1 MIWHVQNENFI
12 LDSTRIFMKAFHLLL
27 FDGSFIFP
35 ECILIF
41 GLILLLMIDSTSDQK
56 DIPWLYFISSTS
68 FVMSITALLFRWRE
82 EPMISFSGNFQ
93 TNNFNEIFQF
103 LILLCST
110 LCIPLSVEYI
120 ECTEMAITEFLL
132 FVLTATLGGMFLCG
146 ANDLI
151 IIFVAPEC
159 FSLCS
164 YLLSGYTKKD
174 VRSNEATMKYLLMG
188 GASSS
193 ILVHGFSWLYG
204 SSGGEIELQEI
215 VNGLINTQM
224 HNSPGIP
231 IALIFIT
238 VGIGFKLSLAPS
250 HQWTPDV
257 YEGVRR
263 VRNNESLY
271 DKRIHFASLL
281 LRVVPTKDRTND
293 VYKKDLNSRC
303 RCYIVGSHPSETMS
317 KEVRNPLFDS
327 DSPTPVVAFLSV
339 TSKVAASALATRIFD
354 IPFYFSS
361 NEWHLL
367 LEILAILS
375 MILGNLI
382 AITQTSMKRM
392 VAYSSIGQIGYVIIG
407 IIVGD
412 SNGGYASMITYML
425 FYISMNLGTFACI
438 ILFGLRTG
446 TDNIRDYAGLYT
458 KETIQFIK
466 IHNEYRIHTI
476 LHFSTNLI
484 SFVILSGYSFWGEN
498 RGRGQIYPD
507 GSKSNNTVYNATAG
521 GIISKIL
528 RKEKGGYEITIVD
541 ASNERQVIDIIPRG
555 LELLVSEGESIKLD
569 QPLTSNPNVGGFGQ
583 GDAEIVLQDPLR
595 VQGLLFFLGSVVLAQ
610 IFLVLKKKQF
620 EKFNGTP

>member
-27 FDGSFIFP
+27 FDGSLIFP

-68 FVMSITALLFRWRE
+68 LVMSITALLFRWRE

-151 IIFVAPEC
+151 TIFVAPEC

-224 HNSPGIP
+224 YNSPGIS

-238 VGIGFKLSLAPS
+238 VGIGFKLSPAPS

-257 YEGVRR
+257 YEG
-263 VRNNESLY
+263 
-271 DKRIHFASLL
+271 
-281 LRVVPTKDRTND
+281 
-293 VYKKDLNSRC
+293 
-303 RCYIVGSHPSETMS
+303 
-317 KEVRNPLFDS
+317 
-327 DSPTPVVAFLSV
+327 
-339 TSKVAASALATRIFD
+339 
-354 IPFYFSS
+354 
-361 NEWHLL
+361 

-392 VAYSSIGQIGYVIIG
+392 LAYSSIGQIGYVIIG

-412 SNGGYASMITYML
+412 SNDGYASMITYML

-438 ILFGLRTG
+438 VLFGLRTG

-458 KETIQFIK
+458 KDPF
-466 IHNEYRIHTI
+466 
-476 LHFSTNLI
+476 LA
-484 SFVILSGYSFWGEN
+484 LSLALCLLSLGGLPPLAGFFGKLYLFWCGW
-498 RGRGQIYPD
+498 Q
-507 GSKSNNTVYNATAG
+507 AG
-521 GIISKIL
+521 L
-528 RKEKGGYEITIVD
+528 Y
-541 ASNERQVIDIIPRG
+541 
-555 LELLVSEGESIKLD
+555 
-569 QPLTSNPNVGGFGQ
+569 
-583 GDAEIVLQDPLR
+583 
-595 VQGLLFFLGSVVLAQ
+595 
-610 IFLVLKKKQF
+610 FLVLIGLLTSVVSIYYYLKIIKLLMTGRNQ
-620 EKFNGTP
+620 EITPHVRNYRRSPFRSKNSIELSMIVCVIASTIPGISMNPIIAIAQDTLF

>member
-27 FDGSFIFP
+27 FDGSLIFP
-35 ECILIF
+35 ECILLF
-41 GLILLLMIDSTSDQK
+41 GLILLLMIDSISDQK

-68 FVMSITALLFRWRE
+68 LVISITALLFRWGE

-151 IIFVAPEC
+151 TIFVALEC

-174 VRSNEATMKYLLMG
+174 VRSNEATMKYLIMG

-224 HNSPGIP
+224 YNSPGIS

-238 VGIGFKLSLAPS
+238 VGIGFKLSPAPS

-257 YEGVRR
+257 YEG
-263 VRNNESLY
+263 
-271 DKRIHFASLL
+271 
-281 LRVVPTKDRTND
+281 
-293 VYKKDLNSRC
+293 
-303 RCYIVGSHPSETMS
+303 
-317 KEVRNPLFDS
+317 
-327 DSPTPVVAFLSV
+327 SPTPVVAFLSV
-339 TSKVAASALATRIFD
+339 TSKVAASASATRIFD

-375 MILGNLI
+375 MIVGNLI

-392 VAYSSIGQIGYVIIG
+392 LAYSSIGQIGYVIIG

-438 ILFGLRTG
+438 VLFGLRTG

-458 KETIQFIK
+458 KDPFLALSLALCLLSLGGLPPLAGFFGKLHLFWCGWQAGLYFLVSIGLLTSVVSIYYYLKIIK
-466 IHNEYRIHTI
+466 LLMTGRNQEITPHVRNYRRSP
-476 LHFSTNLI
+476 L
-484 SFVILSGYSFWGEN
+484 
-498 RGRGQIYPD
+498 R
-507 GSKSNNTVYNATAG
+507 SNNSIELSMIVCVIASTIP
-521 GIISKIL
+521 GISMNPII
-528 RKEKGGYEITIVD
+528 EIAQET
-541 ASNERQVIDIIPRG
+541 
-555 LELLVSEGESIKLD
+555 
-569 QPLTSNPNVGGFGQ
+569 
-583 GDAEIVLQDPLR
+583 
-595 VQGLLFFLGSVVLAQ
+595 LF
-610 IFLVLKKKQF
+610 
-620 EKFNGTP
+620 

>member
-68 FVMSITALLFRWRE
+68 LVMSITALLFRWRE

-132 FVLTATLGGMFLCG
+132 FILTATLGGMFLCG

-151 IIFVAPEC
+151 TIFVAPEC

-174 VRSNEATMKYLLMG
+174 VRSNEATTKYLLMG

-224 HNSPGIP
+224 YNSPGIS

-238 VGIGFKLSLAPS
+238 VGIGFKLSPAPS

-257 YEGVRR
+257 YEG
-263 VRNNESLY
+263 
-271 DKRIHFASLL
+271 
-281 LRVVPTKDRTND
+281 
-293 VYKKDLNSRC
+293 
-303 RCYIVGSHPSETMS
+303 
-317 KEVRNPLFDS
+317 
-327 DSPTPVVAFLSV
+327 SPTPVVAFLSV
-339 TSKVAASALATRIFD
+339 TSKVAASASATRIFD

-392 VAYSSIGQIGYVIIG
+392 LAYSSIGQIGYVIIG

-412 SNGGYASMITYML
+412 SNDGYASMITYML
-425 FYISMNLGTFACI
+425 FYISMNLGTFARI
-438 ILFGLRTG
+438 VSFGLRTG

-458 KETIQFIK
+458 KDPFLALSLALCLLSLGGLPPLAGFFGKLHLFWCGWQAGLYFLVSIGLLTSVVSIYYYLKIIK
-466 IHNEYRIHTI
+466 LLMTGRNQEITPHVRNYRRSP
-476 LHFSTNLI
+476 L
-484 SFVILSGYSFWGEN
+484 
-498 RGRGQIYPD
+498 R
-507 GSKSNNTVYNATAG
+507 SNNSIELSMIVCVIASTIP
-521 GIISKIL
+521 GISM
-528 RKEKGGYEITIVD
+528 
-541 ASNERQVIDIIPRG
+541 NPIIA
-555 LELLVSEGESIKLD
+555 I
-569 QPLTSNPNVGGFGQ
+569 
-583 GDAEIVLQDPLR
+583 AQDT
-595 VQGLLFFLGSVVLAQ
+595 LF
-610 IFLVLKKKQF
+610 
-620 EKFNGTP
+620 

>member
-1 MIWHVQNENFI
+1 
-12 LDSTRIFMKAFHLLL
+12 MKAFHLLL

-68 FVMSITALLFRWRE
+68 LVMSITALLFRWRE

-151 IIFVAPEC
+151 TIFVAPEC

-224 HNSPGIP
+224 YNSPGIS

-238 VGIGFKLSLAPS
+238 VGIGFKLSPAPS

-257 YEGVRR
+257 YEG
-263 VRNNESLY
+263 
-271 DKRIHFASLL
+271 
-281 LRVVPTKDRTND
+281 
-293 VYKKDLNSRC
+293 
-303 RCYIVGSHPSETMS
+303 
-317 KEVRNPLFDS
+317 
-327 DSPTPVVAFLSV
+327 SPTPVVAFLSV
-339 TSKVAASALATRIFD
+339 TSKVAASASATRIFD

-392 VAYSSIGQIGYVIIG
+392 LAYSSIGQIGYVIIG

-412 SNGGYASMITYML
+412 LNGGYASMITYML

-438 ILFGLRTG
+438 VLFGLRTG

-458 KETIQFIK
+458 KDPFLALSLALCLLSLGGLPPLAGFFGKLHLFWCGWQAGLYFLVSIGLLTSVVSIYYYLKIIK
-466 IHNEYRIHTI
+466 LLMTGRNQEITPHVRNYRRSP
-476 LHFSTNLI
+476 L
-484 SFVILSGYSFWGEN
+484 
-498 RGRGQIYPD
+498 R
-507 GSKSNNTVYNATAG
+507 SNNSIELSMIVCVIASTIP
-521 GIISKIL
+521 GISMNPII
-528 RKEKGGYEITIVD
+528 EI
-541 ASNERQVIDIIPRG
+541 A
-555 LELLVSEGESIKLD
+555 
-569 QPLTSNPNVGGFGQ
+569 
-583 GDAEIVLQDPLR
+583 QDT
-595 VQGLLFFLGSVVLAQ
+595 LF
-610 IFLVLKKKQF
+610 
-620 EKFNGTP
+620 

>member
-27 FDGSFIFP
+27 FDGSLIFP

-56 DIPWLYFISSTS
+56 DIPWFYFISSTS
-68 FVMSITALLFRWRE
+68 LVMSITALLFRWRE

-120 ECTEMAITEFLL
+120 ECTQMAITEFLL

-151 IIFVAPEC
+151 TIFVAPEC

-174 VRSNEATMKYLLMG
+174 VRSNEATTKYLLMG

-224 HNSPGIP
+224 YNSPGIS

-238 VGIGFKLSLAPS
+238 VGIGFKLSPAPS

-257 YEGVRR
+257 YEG
-263 VRNNESLY
+263 
-271 DKRIHFASLL
+271 
-281 LRVVPTKDRTND
+281 
-293 VYKKDLNSRC
+293 
-303 RCYIVGSHPSETMS
+303 
-317 KEVRNPLFDS
+317 
-327 DSPTPVVAFLSV
+327 SPTPVVAFLSV
-339 TSKVAASALATRIFD
+339 TSKVAASASATRIFD

-392 VAYSSIGQIGYVIIG
+392 LAYSSIGQIGYVIIG

-438 ILFGLRTG
+438 VSFGLRTG

-458 KETIQFIK
+458 KDPFLALSLALCLLSLGGLPPLAGFFGKLHLFWCGWQAGLYFLVSIGLLTSVVSIYYYLKIIK
-466 IHNEYRIHTI
+466 LLMTGRNQEITPHVRNYRRSP
-476 LHFSTNLI
+476 L
-484 SFVILSGYSFWGEN
+484 
-498 RGRGQIYPD
+498 
-507 GSKSNNTVYNATAG
+507 KSNNSIELSMIVCVIASTIP
-521 GIISKIL
+521 GISMNPII
-528 RKEKGGYEITIVD
+528 EI
-541 ASNERQVIDIIPRG
+541 A
-555 LELLVSEGESIKLD
+555 
-569 QPLTSNPNVGGFGQ
+569 
-583 GDAEIVLQDPLR
+583 QDT
-595 VQGLLFFLGSVVLAQ
+595 LF
-610 IFLVLKKKQF
+610 
-620 EKFNGTP
+620 

>member
-1 MIWHVQNENFI
+1 MWHVQNENFI

-68 FVMSITALLFRWRE
+68 LVMSITALLFRWRE

-151 IIFVAPEC
+151 TIFVAPEC

-193 ILVHGFSWLYG
+193 ILVHAFSWLYG

-224 HNSPGIP
+224 YNSPGIS

-238 VGIGFKLSLAPS
+238 VGIGFKLSPAPS

-257 YEGVRR
+257 YEG
-263 VRNNESLY
+263 
-271 DKRIHFASLL
+271 
-281 LRVVPTKDRTND
+281 
-293 VYKKDLNSRC
+293 
-303 RCYIVGSHPSETMS
+303 
-317 KEVRNPLFDS
+317 
-327 DSPTPVVAFLSV
+327 SPTPVVAFLSV
-339 TSKVAASALATRIFD
+339 TSKVAASASATRIFD

-375 MILGNLI
+375 MIVGNLI

-392 VAYSSIGQIGYVIIG
+392 LAYSSIGQIGYVIIG

-412 SNGGYASMITYML
+412 SNGGYASMITYMF

-438 ILFGLRTG
+438 VLFGLRTG

-458 KETIQFIK
+458 KDPFLALSLALCLLSLGGLPPLAGFFGK
-466 IHNEYRIHTI
+466 
-476 LHFSTNLI
+476 LHL
-484 SFVILSGYSFWGEN
+484 FWCGW
-498 RGRGQIYPD
+498 Q
-507 GSKSNNTVYNATAG
+507 AG
-521 GIISKIL
+521 L
-528 RKEKGGYEITIVD
+528 Y
-541 ASNERQVIDIIPRG
+541 
-555 LELLVSEGESIKLD
+555 
-569 QPLTSNPNVGGFGQ
+569 
-583 GDAEIVLQDPLR
+583 
-595 VQGLLFFLGSVVLAQ
+595 
-610 IFLVLKKKQF
+610 FLVLIGLLTSVVSIYYYLKIIKLLMTGRNQ
-620 EKFNGTP
+620 EITPHVRNYRRSPLRSNNSIELSMIVCVIASTIPGISMNPIIEIAQDTLF

>member
-68 FVMSITALLFRWRE
+68 LVMSITALLFRWRE
-82 EPMISFSGNFQ
+82 EPTISFSGNFQ

-110 LCIPLSVEYI
+110 ICIPLSIEYI
-120 ECTEMAITEFLL
+120 ECTKMAITEFLL
-132 FVLTATLGGMFLCG
+132 FVLTTTLGGMFLCG

-151 IIFVAPEC
+151 TIFVAPKC

-164 YLLSGYTKKD
+164 YLLSRYTNKD
-174 VRSNEATMKYLLMG
+174 VRSNEATTKYLLMG

-224 HNSPGIP
+224 YNSPGIS

-238 VGIGFKLSLAPS
+238 VGIGFKLSPAPS

-257 YEGVRR
+257 YEG
-263 VRNNESLY
+263 
-271 DKRIHFASLL
+271 
-281 LRVVPTKDRTND
+281 
-293 VYKKDLNSRC
+293 
-303 RCYIVGSHPSETMS
+303 
-317 KEVRNPLFDS
+317 
-327 DSPTPVVAFLSV
+327 SPTPVVAFLSV
-339 TSKVAASALATRIFD
+339 TSKVAASASATRIFD

-361 NEWHLL
+361 NEWHIL

-392 VAYSSIGQIGYVIIG
+392 LAYSSIGQIGYVIIG

-438 ILFGLRTG
+438 VSFGLRTG

-458 KETIQFIK
+458 KDPFLALSLALCLLSLGGLPPLAGFFGKLHLFWCGWQAGLYFLVSIGLLTSVVSIYYYLKIIK
-466 IHNEYRIHTI
+466 LLMTGRNQEITPHVRNYRRSP
-476 LHFSTNLI
+476 L
-484 SFVILSGYSFWGEN
+484 
-498 RGRGQIYPD
+498 R
-507 GSKSNNTVYNATAG
+507 SNNSIELSMIVCVIASTIP
-521 GIISKIL
+521 GISMNPII
-528 RKEKGGYEITIVD
+528 EI
-541 ASNERQVIDIIPRG
+541 A
-555 LELLVSEGESIKLD
+555 
-569 QPLTSNPNVGGFGQ
+569 
-583 GDAEIVLQDPLR
+583 QDT
-595 VQGLLFFLGSVVLAQ
+595 LF
-610 IFLVLKKKQF
+610 
-620 EKFNGTP
+620 

>member
-27 FDGSFIFP
+27 FHGSFIFP

-41 GLILLLMIDSTSDQK
+41 GLILLLMIDLTSDQK
-56 DIPWLYFISSTS
+56 DRPWFYFISSTS
-68 FVMSITALLFRWRE
+68 LVISITALLFRWRE
-82 EPMISFSGNFQ
+82 EPIISFSGNFQ

-151 IIFVAPEC
+151 TIFVALEC

-164 YLLSGYTKKD
+164 YLLSGYTKRD
-174 VRSNEATMKYLLMG
+174 LRSNEATMKYLLMG

-193 ILVHGFSWLYG
+193 ILVYGFSWLYG
-204 SSGGEIELQEI
+204 LSGGEIELQEI

-224 HNSPGIP
+224 YNSPGIS

-238 VGIGFKLSLAPS
+238 VGLGFKLSLAPF

-257 YEGVRR
+257 YEG
-263 VRNNESLY
+263 
-271 DKRIHFASLL
+271 
-281 LRVVPTKDRTND
+281 
-293 VYKKDLNSRC
+293 
-303 RCYIVGSHPSETMS
+303 
-317 KEVRNPLFDS
+317 
-327 DSPTPVVAFLSV
+327 SPTPVVAFLSV
-339 TSKVAASALATRIFD
+339 TSKVAALALATRILD

-375 MILGNLI
+375 MILGNLL

-392 VAYSSIGQIGYVIIG
+392 LAYSSIGQIGYVIIG

-412 SNGGYASMITYML
+412 SNDGYASMITYML

-438 ILFGLRTG
+438 VLFGLRTG

-458 KETIQFIK
+458 KDPFLALSLALCLLSLGGLPPLAGFFGKLYLFWCGWQAGLYFLVSIGLLTSVLSIYYYLKIIK
-466 IHNEYRIHTI
+466 LLMTGRNQEITPYVRNYRRSPLRSNNSIELSMTVCVIASTI
-476 LHFSTNLI
+476 LGI
-484 SFVILSGYSFWGEN
+484 SMNPILA
-498 RGRGQIYPD
+498 I
-507 GSKSNNTVYNATAG
+507 A
-521 GIISKIL
+521 
-528 RKEKGGYEITIVD
+528 
-541 ASNERQVIDIIPRG
+541 
-555 LELLVSEGESIKLD
+555 
-569 QPLTSNPNVGGFGQ
+569 
-583 GDAEIVLQDPLR
+583 QDT
-595 VQGLLFFLGSVVLAQ
+595 LF
-610 IFLVLKKKQF
+610 
-620 EKFNGTP
+620 

>member
-132 FVLTATLGGMFLCG
+132 FVLTPTLGGMFLCG

-151 IIFVAPEC
+151 TIFVAPEC

-224 HNSPGIP
+224 YNSPGIS

-257 YEGVRR
+257 YEG
-263 VRNNESLY
+263 
-271 DKRIHFASLL
+271 
-281 LRVVPTKDRTND
+281 
-293 VYKKDLNSRC
+293 
-303 RCYIVGSHPSETMS
+303 
-317 KEVRNPLFDS
+317 
-327 DSPTPVVAFLSV
+327 SPTPVVAFLSV

-392 VAYSSIGQIGYVIIG
+392 LAYSSIGQIGYVIIG

-458 KETIQFIK
+458 KDPFLALSLALCLLSLGGLPPLAGFFGKLHLFWCGWQAGLYFLVSIGLLTSVLSIYYYLKIIK
-466 IHNEYRIHTI
+466 LLMTGRNQEITPHVRNYRISP
-476 LHFSTNLI
+476 L
-484 SFVILSGYSFWGEN
+484 
-498 RGRGQIYPD
+498 R
-507 GSKSNNTVYNATAG
+507 SNNSIELSMIVCVIASTIP
-521 GIISKIL
+521 GISM
-528 RKEKGGYEITIVD
+528 
-541 ASNERQVIDIIPRG
+541 NPIIA
-555 LELLVSEGESIKLD
+555 I
-569 QPLTSNPNVGGFGQ
+569 
-583 GDAEIVLQDPLR
+583 AQDT
-595 VQGLLFFLGSVVLAQ
+595 LFSF
-610 IFLVLKKKQF
+610 
-620 EKFNGTP
+620 

>member
-68 FVMSITALLFRWRE
+68 LVMSITALLFRWRE

-151 IIFVAPEC
+151 TIFVAPEC

-174 VRSNEATMKYLLMG
+174 VRSNEATTKYLLMG

-215 VNGLINTQM
+215 VNGLLNTQM
-224 HNSPGIP
+224 YNSPGIS

-238 VGIGFKLSLAPS
+238 VGIGFKLSPAPS

-257 YEGVRR
+257 YEG
-263 VRNNESLY
+263 
-271 DKRIHFASLL
+271 
-281 LRVVPTKDRTND
+281 
-293 VYKKDLNSRC
+293 
-303 RCYIVGSHPSETMS
+303 
-317 KEVRNPLFDS
+317 
-327 DSPTPVVAFLSV
+327 SPTPVVAFLSV
-339 TSKVAASALATRIFD
+339 TSKVAASASATRIFD

-392 VAYSSIGQIGYVIIG
+392 LAYSSIGQIGYVIIG

-425 FYISMNLGTFACI
+425 FYIAMNLGTFARI
-438 ILFGLRTG
+438 VSFGLRTG

-458 KETIQFIK
+458 KDPPLALSLALCLLSLGGLPPLAGFFGKLHLFWCGWQAGLYFLVSIGLLTSVVSIYYYLKIIK
-466 IHNEYRIHTI
+466 LLMTGRNQEITPHVRNYRRSP
-476 LHFSTNLI
+476 L
-484 SFVILSGYSFWGEN
+484 
-498 RGRGQIYPD
+498 R
-507 GSKSNNTVYNATAG
+507 SNNSIELSMIVCVIASTIP
-521 GIISKIL
+521 GISMNPII
-528 RKEKGGYEITIVD
+528 EI
-541 ASNERQVIDIIPRG
+541 A
-555 LELLVSEGESIKLD
+555 
-569 QPLTSNPNVGGFGQ
+569 
-583 GDAEIVLQDPLR
+583 QDT
-595 VQGLLFFLGSVVLAQ
+595 LF
-610 IFLVLKKKQF
+610 
-620 EKFNGTP
+620 

>member
-1 MIWHVQNENFI
+1 MIWHVQNENLI

-27 FDGSFIFP
+27 FDGSFILP

-56 DIPWLYFISSTS
+56 DIPWFYFISSTS
-68 FVMSITALLFRWRE
+68 LVMSITALLLFRWRE
-82 EPMISFSGNFQ
+82 EPMIIFSGNFQ

-151 IIFVAPEC
+151 TIFVAPEC

-224 HNSPGIP
+224 YNSPGIL

-257 YEGVRR
+257 YEG
-263 VRNNESLY
+263 
-271 DKRIHFASLL
+271 
-281 LRVVPTKDRTND
+281 
-293 VYKKDLNSRC
+293 
-303 RCYIVGSHPSETMS
+303 
-317 KEVRNPLFDS
+317 
-327 DSPTPVVAFLSV
+327 SPTPVVAFLSV
-339 TSKVAASALATRIFD
+339 TSKVAALALATRIFD

-392 VAYSSIGQIGYVIIG
+392 LAYSSIGQIGYVIIG

-425 FYISMNLGTFACI
+425 FYISMNLGTCACI
-438 ILFGLRTG
+438 VLFGLRTG

-458 KETIQFIK
+458 KDPFLALSLALCLLSLGGLPPLAGFFGKLHLFWCGWQAGLYFLVSIGLLTSVISIYYYLKIIK
-466 IHNEYRIHTI
+466 LLMTGRNQEITPHVRNYRRSP
-476 LHFSTNLI
+476 L
-484 SFVILSGYSFWGEN
+484 
-498 RGRGQIYPD
+498 R
-507 GSKSNNTVYNATAG
+507 SNNSIELSMIVCVIASTIPGISMNP
-521 GIISKIL
+521 IISI
-528 RKEKGGYEITIVD
+528 
-541 ASNERQVIDIIPRG
+541 A
-555 LELLVSEGESIKLD
+555 
-569 QPLTSNPNVGGFGQ
+569 
-583 GDAEIVLQDPLR
+583 QDT
-595 VQGLLFFLGSVVLAQ
+595 LF
-610 IFLVLKKKQF
+610 
-620 EKFNGTP
+620 

>member
-1 MIWHVQNENFI
+1 M

-27 FDGSFIFP
+27 FDGSLIFP

-56 DIPWLYFISSTS
+56 DITWFYFISSTS
-68 FVMSITALLFRWRE
+68 LVMSITALLFRWRE

-110 LCIPLSVEYI
+110 LSIPLSVEYI

-132 FVLTATLGGMFLCG
+132 FILTATLGGMFLCG
-146 ANDLI
+146 ANDFI
-151 IIFVAPEC
+151 TIFVAPEC

-193 ILVHGFSWLYG
+193 ILVHAFSWLYG

-224 HNSPGIP
+224 YNSPGIS

-238 VGIGFKLSLAPS
+238 VGIGFKLSPAPS

-257 YEGVRR
+257 YEG
-263 VRNNESLY
+263 
-271 DKRIHFASLL
+271 
-281 LRVVPTKDRTND
+281 
-293 VYKKDLNSRC
+293 
-303 RCYIVGSHPSETMS
+303 
-317 KEVRNPLFDS
+317 
-327 DSPTPVVAFLSV
+327 SPTPVVAFLSV
-339 TSKVAASALATRIFD
+339 TSKVAASASATRIFD

-392 VAYSSIGQIGYVIIG
+392 LAYSSIGQIGYVIIG

-438 ILFGLRTG
+438 VLFGLRTG

-458 KETIQFIK
+458 KDPFLALSLALCLLSLGGLPPLAGFFGKLHLFWCGWQAGLYFLVSIGLLTSVLSIYYYLKIIK
-466 IHNEYRIHTI
+466 LLMT
-476 LHFSTNLI
+476 
-484 SFVILSGYSFWGEN
+484 
-498 RGRGQIYPD
+498 GRNQ
-507 GSKSNNTVYNATAG
+507 
-521 GIISKIL
+521 
-528 RKEKGGYEITIVD
+528 EITPHVRNYKR
-541 ASNERQVIDIIPRG
+541 S
-555 LELLVSEGESIKLD
+555 
-569 QPLTSNPNVGGFGQ
+569 
-583 GDAEIVLQDPLR
+583 PLR
-595 VQGLLFFLGSVVLAQ
+595 SKNSIELSMIVCVIASTIPGISMNPIIAIAQDTLF
-610 IFLVLKKKQF
+610 
-620 EKFNGTP
+620 

>member
-1 MIWHVQNENFI
+1 
-12 LDSTRIFMKAFHLLL
+12 MKAFHLLV

-35 ECILIF
+35 ELILIF

-56 DIPWLYFISSTS
+56 DLSWFYFISSTS
-68 FVMSITALLFRWRE
+68 LVMSITALLFRWRE

-103 LILLCST
+103 LILLSST

-132 FVLTATLGGMFLCG
+132 FILTATLGGMFLCS

-151 IIFVAPEC
+151 TIFVALEC

-204 SSGGEIELQEI
+204 LSGGEIELQEI
-215 VNGLINTQM
+215 VNGLTNTQM
-224 HNSPGIP
+224 YNSPGIS

-257 YEGVRR
+257 YEG
-263 VRNNESLY
+263 
-271 DKRIHFASLL
+271 
-281 LRVVPTKDRTND
+281 
-293 VYKKDLNSRC
+293 
-303 RCYIVGSHPSETMS
+303 
-317 KEVRNPLFDS
+317 
-327 DSPTPVVAFLSV
+327 SPTPVVAFLSV
-339 TSKVAASALATRIFD
+339 TSKVAASASATRIFD

-375 MILGNLI
+375 MLLGNLI

-392 VAYSSIGQIGYVIIG
+392 LAYSSIGQIGYVIIG

-412 SNGGYASMITYML
+412 SNDGYASMITYML

-438 ILFGLRTG
+438 VLFGLRTG

-458 KETIQFIK
+458 KDPFLALSLALCLLSLGGLPPLAGFFGKLHLFWCGWQAGLYFLVSIGLITSVVSIYYYLKIIK
-466 IHNEYRIHTI
+466 LLMTGRNQEITPHVRNYRR
-476 LHFSTNLI
+476 SP
-484 SFVILSGYSFWGEN
+484 V
-498 RGRGQIYPD
+498 R
-507 GSKSNNTVYNATAG
+507 SNNSIELSMIICVIASTIP
-521 GIISKIL
+521 GISMNPII
-528 RKEKGGYEITIVD
+528 EI
-541 ASNERQVIDIIPRG
+541 A
-555 LELLVSEGESIKLD
+555 
-569 QPLTSNPNVGGFGQ
+569 
-583 GDAEIVLQDPLR
+583 QDT
-595 VQGLLFFLGSVVLAQ
+595 LF
-610 IFLVLKKKQF
+610 
-620 EKFNGTP
+620 

>member
-1 MIWHVQNENFI
+1 
-12 LDSTRIFMKAFHLLL
+12 
-27 FDGSFIFP
+27 
-35 ECILIF
+35 
-41 GLILLLMIDSTSDQK
+41 
-56 DIPWLYFISSTS
+56 
-68 FVMSITALLFRWRE
+68 MSITALLFRWRE

-151 IIFVAPEC
+151 TIFVALEC

-174 VRSNEATMKYLLMG
+174 VRSNEATMKYLHMG

-224 HNSPGIP
+224 YNSPGIS

-250 HQWTPDV
+250 HQWTLTIMK
-257 YEGVRR
+257 E
-263 VRNNESLY
+263 
-271 DKRIHFASLL
+271 ASLL
-281 LRVVPTKDRTND
+281 FLF
-293 VYKKDLNSRC
+293 
-303 RCYIVGSHPSETMS
+303 CYFE
-317 KEVRNPLFDS
+317 
-327 DSPTPVVAFLSV
+327 
-339 TSKVAASALATRIFD
+339 VAASAFSHSIFD

-382 AITQTSMKRM
+382 VITQTSMKRCLHIQ
-392 VAYSSIGQIGYVIIG
+392 SIGQI
-407 IIVGD
+407 D
-412 SNGGYASMITYML
+412 M
-425 FYISMNLGTFACI
+425 
-438 ILFGLRTG
+438 
-446 TDNIRDYAGLYT
+446 
-458 KETIQFIK
+458 
-466 IHNEYRIHTI
+466 
-476 LHFSTNLI
+476 
-484 SFVILSGYSFWGEN
+484 
-498 RGRGQIYPD
+498 
-507 GSKSNNTVYNATAG
+507 
-521 GIISKIL
+521 
-528 RKEKGGYEITIVD
+528 
-541 ASNERQVIDIIPRG
+541 
-555 LELLVSEGESIKLD
+555 
-569 QPLTSNPNVGGFGQ
+569 
-583 GDAEIVLQDPLR
+583 
-595 VQGLLFFLGSVVLAQ
+595 
-610 IFLVLKKKQF
+610 
-620 EKFNGTP
+620 

>member
-27 FDGSFIFP
+27 FHGSFIFP

-56 DIPWLYFISSTS
+56 DIPWFYFISSTS
-68 FVMSITALLFRWRE
+68 LVMSITALLFRWKE

-146 ANDLI
+146 ANDSI
-151 IIFVAPEC
+151 TIFVAPEC

-164 YLLSGYTKKD
+164 YLLSGYTKRD
-174 VRSNEATMKYLLMG
+174 VRSNEATTKYLLMG

-204 SSGGEIELQEI
+204 SSGGETELQEI
-215 VNGLINTQM
+215 VNGLIKTQM
-224 HNSPGIP
+224 YNSPGIS

-238 VGIGFKLSLAPS
+238 VGIGFKLSPAPF

-257 YEGVRR
+257 YEGVWFVRQIPTSISISEMFGFFKTPWTCRR
-263 VRNNESLY
+263 EML
-271 DKRIHFASLL
+271 
-281 LRVVPTKDRTND
+281 
-293 VYKKDLNSRC
+293 
-303 RCYIVGSHPSETMS
+303 
-317 KEVRNPLFDS
+317 
-327 DSPTPVVAFLSV
+327 SPTPVVAFLSV
-339 TSKVAASALATRIFD
+339 TSKVAASASATRIFD

-392 VAYSSIGQIGYVIIG
+392 LAYSSIGQIGYVIIG

-412 SNGGYASMITYML
+412 SNDGYASMITYML
-425 FYISMNLGTFACI
+425 FYISMNLGTFARI
-438 ILFGLRTG
+438 VSFGLRTG

-458 KETIQFIK
+458 KDPFLALSSALCLLSLGGFPPLAGFFGKLHLFWCGWQAGLYFLVSIGLLTSVVSIYYYLKIIK
-466 IHNEYRIHTI
+466 LLMTGRNQEITPHVRNYRRS
-476 LHFSTNLI
+476 LL
-484 SFVILSGYSFWGEN
+484 
-498 RGRGQIYPD
+498 R
-507 GSKSNNTVYNATAG
+507 SNNSIELSMIVCVIASTIP
-521 GIISKIL
+521 GISM
-528 RKEKGGYEITIVD
+528 
-541 ASNERQVIDIIPRG
+541 NPIIA
-555 LELLVSEGESIKLD
+555 I
-569 QPLTSNPNVGGFGQ
+569 
-583 GDAEIVLQDPLR
+583 AQDT
-595 VQGLLFFLGSVVLAQ
+595 LF
-610 IFLVLKKKQF
+610 
-620 EKFNGTP
+620 

>member
-68 FVMSITALLFRWRE
+68 LVMSITALLFRWRE

-151 IIFVAPEC
+151 TIFVAPEC

-174 VRSNEATMKYLLMG
+174 VRSNEATTKYLLMG

-224 HNSPGIP
+224 YNSPGIS

-238 VGIGFKLSLAPS
+238 AGIGFKLSLAPS

-257 YEGVRR
+257 YEG
-263 VRNNESLY
+263 
-271 DKRIHFASLL
+271 
-281 LRVVPTKDRTND
+281 
-293 VYKKDLNSRC
+293 
-303 RCYIVGSHPSETMS
+303 
-317 KEVRNPLFDS
+317 
-327 DSPTPVVAFLSV
+327 SPTPVVAFLSV
-339 TSKVAASALATRIFD
+339 TSKVAASASATRIFD

-392 VAYSSIGQIGYVIIG
+392 LAYSSIGQIGYVIIG

-438 ILFGLRTG
+438 VSFGLRTG

-458 KETIQFIK
+458 KDPFLALSLALCLLSLGGLPPLAGFFGKLHLFWCGWQAGLYFLVSIGLLTSVVSIYYYLKIIK
-466 IHNEYRIHTI
+466 LLMTGRNQEITPHVRNYR
-476 LHFSTNLI
+476 
-484 SFVILSGYSFWGEN
+484 
-498 RGRGQIYPD
+498 
-507 GSKSNNTVYNATAG
+507 GSPLRSNNSIELSMIVCVIASTIP
-521 GIISKIL
+521 GISMNPII
-528 RKEKGGYEITIVD
+528 EI
-541 ASNERQVIDIIPRG
+541 A
-555 LELLVSEGESIKLD
+555 
-569 QPLTSNPNVGGFGQ
+569 
-583 GDAEIVLQDPLR
+583 QDT
-595 VQGLLFFLGSVVLAQ
+595 LF
-610 IFLVLKKKQF
+610 
-620 EKFNGTP
+620 

>member
-68 FVMSITALLFRWRE
+68 LVMSITALLFRWRE

-110 LCIPLSVEYI
+110 LCIPLSVEYV

-151 IIFVAPEC
+151 TIFVAPEC

-224 HNSPGIP
+224 YNSPGIS

-238 VGIGFKLSLAPS
+238 VGIGFKLSPAPS

-257 YEGVRR
+257 YEG
-263 VRNNESLY
+263 
-271 DKRIHFASLL
+271 
-281 LRVVPTKDRTND
+281 
-293 VYKKDLNSRC
+293 
-303 RCYIVGSHPSETMS
+303 
-317 KEVRNPLFDS
+317 
-327 DSPTPVVAFLSV
+327 SPTPVVAFLSV

-361 NEWHLL
+361 NEWHFL

-392 VAYSSIGQIGYVIIG
+392 LAYSSIGQIGYVIIG

-412 SNGGYASMITYML
+412 SNDGYASMITYML

-438 ILFGLRTG
+438 VLFGLRTG

-458 KETIQFIK
+458 KDPF
-466 IHNEYRIHTI
+466 
-476 LHFSTNLI
+476 LA
-484 SFVILSGYSFWGEN
+484 LSLALCLLSLGGLPPLAGFFGKLYLFWCGW
-498 RGRGQIYPD
+498 Q
-507 GSKSNNTVYNATAG
+507 AG
-521 GIISKIL
+521 L
-528 RKEKGGYEITIVD
+528 Y
-541 ASNERQVIDIIPRG
+541 
-555 LELLVSEGESIKLD
+555 
-569 QPLTSNPNVGGFGQ
+569 
-583 GDAEIVLQDPLR
+583 
-595 VQGLLFFLGSVVLAQ
+595 
-610 IFLVLKKKQF
+610 FLVLIGLLTSVVSIYYYLKIIKLLMTGRNQ
-620 EKFNGTP
+620 EITPYVRNYRRSPLRSNNSIELSMIVCVIASTIPGISMNPIIAIAQDTLF

>member
-1 MIWHVQNENFI
+1 MIWHVQNDNLI

-35 ECILIF
+35 EFILIF
-41 GLILLLMIDSTSDQK
+41 GLILLLMIDLTSDQK
-56 DIPWLYFISSTS
+56 DISWFYFISSTS
-68 FVMSITALLFRWRE
+68 LVMSITALLFRWRE

-103 LILLCST
+103 LILLSST

-132 FVLTATLGGMFLCG
+132 FILTATLGGLFLCS

-151 IIFVAPEC
+151 TIFVALEC

-193 ILVHGFSWLYG
+193 ILVYGFSWLYG
-204 SSGGEIELQEI
+204 LSGGEIELQEI

-224 HNSPGIP
+224 YNSPGIS

-257 YEGVRR
+257 YEG
-263 VRNNESLY
+263 
-271 DKRIHFASLL
+271 
-281 LRVVPTKDRTND
+281 
-293 VYKKDLNSRC
+293 
-303 RCYIVGSHPSETMS
+303 
-317 KEVRNPLFDS
+317 
-327 DSPTPVVAFLSV
+327 SPTPVVAFLSV
-339 TSKVAASALATRIFD
+339 TSKVAALASATRILD

-392 VAYSSIGQIGYVIIG
+392 LAYSSIGQIGYVIIG
-407 IIVGD
+407 IIVGN

-425 FYISMNLGTFACI
+425 FYIAMNLGTFACI
-438 ILFGLRTG
+438 VLFGLRTG

-458 KETIQFIK
+458 KDPF
-466 IHNEYRIHTI
+466 
-476 LHFSTNLI
+476 LA
-484 SFVILSGYSFWGEN
+484 LSLALCLLSLAGLPPLAGFFGKLYLFWCGW
-498 RGRGQIYPD
+498 Q
-507 GSKSNNTVYNATAG
+507 AG
-521 GIISKIL
+521 L
-528 RKEKGGYEITIVD
+528 Y
-541 ASNERQVIDIIPRG
+541 
-555 LELLVSEGESIKLD
+555 
-569 QPLTSNPNVGGFGQ
+569 
-583 GDAEIVLQDPLR
+583 
-595 VQGLLFFLGSVVLAQ
+595 
-610 IFLVLKKKQF
+610 FLVLIGLLTSVVSIYYYLKIIKLLMTGRNQ
-620 EKFNGTP
+620 EITPYVRNYRRSPLSLRSNNSIELSMIICVIASTIPGISMNPIIEIAQDTLF

>member
-41 GLILLLMIDSTSDQK
+41 GLILLLMIDLTSDQK

-132 FVLTATLGGMFLCG
+132 FILTATLGGMFLCG

-151 IIFVAPEC
+151 TIFVALEC

-174 VRSNEATMKYLLMG
+174 IRSNEATMKYLLMG

-193 ILVHGFSWLYG
+193 ILVYGFSWLYG

-224 HNSPGIP
+224 YNSPGIS

-238 VGIGFKLSLAPS
+238 VGIGFKLSLAPF

-257 YEGVRR
+257 YEG
-263 VRNNESLY
+263 
-271 DKRIHFASLL
+271 
-281 LRVVPTKDRTND
+281 
-293 VYKKDLNSRC
+293 
-303 RCYIVGSHPSETMS
+303 
-317 KEVRNPLFDS
+317 
-327 DSPTPVVAFLSV
+327 SPTPVVAFLSV
-339 TSKVAASALATRIFD
+339 TSKVAALALATRIFD
-354 IPFYFSS
+354 IPFYFLS

-375 MILGNLI
+375 MIFGNLI

-392 VAYSSIGQIGYVIIG
+392 LAYSSIGQIGYVIIG

-425 FYISMNLGTFACI
+425 FYIAMNLGTFACI

-458 KETIQFIK
+458 KDPFLALSLALCLLSLGGLPPLAGFFGKLYLFWCGWQAGLYFLVSIGLLTSVLSIYYYLKIIK
-466 IHNEYRIHTI
+466 LLMTGRNQEITPHMRNYRISPLRSNNSIELSMIVCVIASTI
-476 LHFSTNLI
+476 LGISMNPIIAIAQDTLFS
-484 SFVILSGYSFWGEN
+484 F
-498 RGRGQIYPD
+498 
-507 GSKSNNTVYNATAG
+507 
-521 GIISKIL
+521 
-528 RKEKGGYEITIVD
+528 
-541 ASNERQVIDIIPRG
+541 
-555 LELLVSEGESIKLD
+555 
-569 QPLTSNPNVGGFGQ
+569 
-583 GDAEIVLQDPLR
+583 
-595 VQGLLFFLGSVVLAQ
+595 
-610 IFLVLKKKQF
+610 
-620 EKFNGTP
+620 

>member
-68 FVMSITALLFRWRE
+68 LVMSIMALLFRWRE

-151 IIFVAPEC
+151 TIFVAPEC

-224 HNSPGIP
+224 YNSPGIS

-238 VGIGFKLSLAPS
+238 VGIGFKLSPAPS

-257 YEGVRR
+257 YEG
-263 VRNNESLY
+263 
-271 DKRIHFASLL
+271 
-281 LRVVPTKDRTND
+281 
-293 VYKKDLNSRC
+293 
-303 RCYIVGSHPSETMS
+303 
-317 KEVRNPLFDS
+317 
-327 DSPTPVVAFLSV
+327 SPTPVVAFLSV
-339 TSKVAASALATRIFD
+339 TSKVAASASATRIFD

-392 VAYSSIGQIGYVIIG
+392 LAYSSIGQIGYVIIG

-412 SNGGYASMITYML
+412 SNDGYASMITYML

-438 ILFGLRTG
+438 VLFGLRTG

-458 KETIQFIK
+458 KDPFLALSLALCLLSLGGLPPLAGFFGKLYLFWCGWQAGLYFLVSIGLLTSVVSIYYYLKIIK
-466 IHNEYRIHTI
+466 LLMTGRNQEITPHVRNYR
-476 LHFSTNLI
+476 
-484 SFVILSGYSFWGEN
+484 
-498 RGRGQIYPD
+498 RYPLR
-507 GSKSNNTVYNATAG
+507 SNNSIELSMIVCVIASTIP
-521 GIISKIL
+521 GISM
-528 RKEKGGYEITIVD
+528 
-541 ASNERQVIDIIPRG
+541 NPIIA
-555 LELLVSEGESIKLD
+555 I
-569 QPLTSNPNVGGFGQ
+569 
-583 GDAEIVLQDPLR
+583 AQDT
-595 VQGLLFFLGSVVLAQ
+595 LF
-610 IFLVLKKKQF
+610 
-620 EKFNGTP
+620 

>member
-1 MIWHVQNENFI
+1 
-12 LDSTRIFMKAFHLLL
+12 MKAFHLLL

-35 ECILIF
+35 ELILIF

-56 DIPWLYFISSTS
+56 DLSWFYFISSTS
-68 FVMSITALLFRWRE
+68 LVMSITALLFRWRE
-82 EPMISFSGNFQ
+82 EPIISFSGNFQ

-103 LILLCST
+103 LILLSST

-132 FVLTATLGGMFLCG
+132 FILTATLGGMFLCS

-151 IIFVAPEC
+151 TIFVALEC

-224 HNSPGIP
+224 YNSPGIS

-257 YEGVRR
+257 YEG
-263 VRNNESLY
+263 
-271 DKRIHFASLL
+271 
-281 LRVVPTKDRTND
+281 
-293 VYKKDLNSRC
+293 
-303 RCYIVGSHPSETMS
+303 
-317 KEVRNPLFDS
+317 
-327 DSPTPVVAFLSV
+327 SPTPVVAFLSV
-339 TSKVAASALATRIFD
+339 TSKVAASASATRIFD

-392 VAYSSIGQIGYVIIG
+392 LAYSSIGQIGYIIIG

-438 ILFGLRTG
+438 VLFGLRTG

-458 KETIQFIK
+458 KDPFLALSLALCLLSLGGLPPLAGFFGK
-466 IHNEYRIHTI
+466 
-476 LHFSTNLI
+476 LHL
-484 SFVILSGYSFWGEN
+484 FWCGW
-498 RGRGQIYPD
+498 Q
-507 GSKSNNTVYNATAG
+507 AG
-521 GIISKIL
+521 L
-528 RKEKGGYEITIVD
+528 Y
-541 ASNERQVIDIIPRG
+541 
-555 LELLVSEGESIKLD
+555 LLVSIGLITSVVSIYYYLKIIKLLMTGRN
-569 QPLTSNPNVGGFGQ
+569 QEITPHVRNYRRSPVRSKNSIELSMIICVIASTIPGISMNPII
-583 GDAEIVLQDPLR
+583 EIAQDT
-595 VQGLLFFLGSVVLAQ
+595 LF
-610 IFLVLKKKQF
+610 
-620 EKFNGTP
+620 

>member
-27 FDGSFIFP
+27 FNGSFIFP

-68 FVMSITALLFRWRE
+68 LVMSITALLFRWRE

-120 ECTEMAITEFLL
+120 ECTEMALTEFLL

-151 IIFVAPEC
+151 TIFVAPEC

-174 VRSNEATMKYLLMG
+174 VRSNEATTKYLLMG

-224 HNSPGIP
+224 YNSPGIS

-238 VGIGFKLSLAPS
+238 VGIGFKLSPAPS

-257 YEGVRR
+257 YEG
-263 VRNNESLY
+263 
-271 DKRIHFASLL
+271 
-281 LRVVPTKDRTND
+281 
-293 VYKKDLNSRC
+293 
-303 RCYIVGSHPSETMS
+303 
-317 KEVRNPLFDS
+317 
-327 DSPTPVVAFLSV
+327 SPTPVVAFLSV
-339 TSKVAASALATRIFD
+339 TSKVAASASATRIFD

-392 VAYSSIGQIGYVIIG
+392 LAYSSIGQIGYVIIG

-412 SNGGYASMITYML
+412 SNDGYASMITYML

-438 ILFGLRTG
+438 VSFGLRTG

-458 KETIQFIK
+458 KDPF
-466 IHNEYRIHTI
+466 
-476 LHFSTNLI
+476 LA
-484 SFVILSGYSFWGEN
+484 LSLALCLLSLGGLPPLAGFFGKLYLFWCGW
-498 RGRGQIYPD
+498 Q
-507 GSKSNNTVYNATAG
+507 AG
-521 GIISKIL
+521 L
-528 RKEKGGYEITIVD
+528 Y
-541 ASNERQVIDIIPRG
+541 
-555 LELLVSEGESIKLD
+555 
-569 QPLTSNPNVGGFGQ
+569 
-583 GDAEIVLQDPLR
+583 
-595 VQGLLFFLGSVVLAQ
+595 
-610 IFLVLKKKQF
+610 FLVLIGLLTSVLSIYYYLKIIKLLMTGRNQ
-620 EKFNGTP
+620 EITPHVRNYRRSPLRSKNSIELSMIVCVIASTIPGISMNPIIAIAQDTLF

>member
-12 LDSTRIFMKAFHLLL
+12 LDSTRIFMKASHLLL

-68 FVMSITALLFRWRE
+68 LVMSITALLFRWRE

-151 IIFVAPEC
+151 TIFVAPEC

-174 VRSNEATMKYLLMG
+174 VRSNEATTKYLLMG

-224 HNSPGIP
+224 YNSPGIS

-238 VGIGFKLSLAPS
+238 AGIGFKLSPAPS

-257 YEGVRR
+257 YEG
-263 VRNNESLY
+263 
-271 DKRIHFASLL
+271 
-281 LRVVPTKDRTND
+281 
-293 VYKKDLNSRC
+293 
-303 RCYIVGSHPSETMS
+303 
-317 KEVRNPLFDS
+317 
-327 DSPTPVVAFLSV
+327 SPTPVVAFLSV
-339 TSKVAASALATRIFD
+339 TSKVAASASATRIFD

-392 VAYSSIGQIGYVIIG
+392 LAYSSIGQIGYVIIG

-438 ILFGLRTG
+438 VSFGLRTG

-458 KETIQFIK
+458 KDPFLALSLALCLLSLGGLPPLAGFFGKLHLFWCGWQAGLYFLVSIGLLTSVVSIYYYLKIIK
-466 IHNEYRIHTI
+466 LLMTGRNQEITPHVRNYR
-476 LHFSTNLI
+476 
-484 SFVILSGYSFWGEN
+484 
-498 RGRGQIYPD
+498 
-507 GSKSNNTVYNATAG
+507 GSPLRSNNSIELSMIVCVIASTIP
-521 GIISKIL
+521 GISMNPII
-528 RKEKGGYEITIVD
+528 EI
-541 ASNERQVIDIIPRG
+541 A
-555 LELLVSEGESIKLD
+555 
-569 QPLTSNPNVGGFGQ
+569 
-583 GDAEIVLQDPLR
+583 QDT
-595 VQGLLFFLGSVVLAQ
+595 LF
-610 IFLVLKKKQF
+610 
-620 EKFNGTP
+620 

>member
-1 MIWHVQNENFI
+1 
-12 LDSTRIFMKAFHLLL
+12 MKAFHLLL

-35 ECILIF
+35 EFILIF
-41 GLILLLMIDSTSDQK
+41 GLILFLIIDSTSDQK
-56 DIPWLYFISSTS
+56 DISWFYFISSTS
-68 FVMSITALLFRWRE
+68 FVMSITALLFRWKE

-103 LILLCST
+103 MILLSST

-132 FVLTATLGGMFLCG
+132 FILTATLGGMFLCS

-151 IIFVAPEC
+151 TIFVASEC

-224 HNSPGIP
+224 YNSPGIS

-257 YEGVRR
+257 YEG
-263 VRNNESLY
+263 
-271 DKRIHFASLL
+271 
-281 LRVVPTKDRTND
+281 
-293 VYKKDLNSRC
+293 
-303 RCYIVGSHPSETMS
+303 
-317 KEVRNPLFDS
+317 
-327 DSPTPVVAFLSV
+327 SPTPVVAFLSV
-339 TSKVAASALATRIFD
+339 TSKVAASALATRILD

-361 NEWHLL
+361 NEWHFL

-375 MILGNLI
+375 MIVGNLI

-392 VAYSSIGQIGYVIIG
+392 LAYSSIGQIGYVIIG

-425 FYISMNLGTFACI
+425 FYIAMNLGTFACI
-438 ILFGLRTG
+438 VSFGLRTG

-458 KETIQFIK
+458 KDPFLALSLSLCLLSLAGLPPLAGFFGKLHLFWCGWQAGLYFLVSIGLLTSVVSIYYYLKIIK
-466 IHNEYRIHTI
+466 LLMTGRNQEITLYVRNYRRSPLSLRSNNSIELSIIICVIASTI
-476 LHFSTNLI
+476 LGI
-484 SFVILSGYSFWGEN
+484 SMN
-498 RGRGQIYPD
+498 P
-507 GSKSNNTVYNATAG
+507 
-521 GIISKIL
+521 II
-528 RKEKGGYEITIVD
+528 EI
-541 ASNERQVIDIIPRG
+541 A
-555 LELLVSEGESIKLD
+555 
-569 QPLTSNPNVGGFGQ
+569 
-583 GDAEIVLQDPLR
+583 QDT
-595 VQGLLFFLGSVVLAQ
+595 LF
-610 IFLVLKKKQF
+610 
-620 EKFNGTP
+620 

>member
-27 FDGSFIFP
+27 FDGSLILP

-68 FVMSITALLFRWRE
+68 LVMSIAALLFRWRE
-82 EPMISFSGNFQ
+82 EPMIRFSGNFQ

-151 IIFVAPEC
+151 TIFVALEC

-174 VRSNEATMKYLLMG
+174 VRSNEATTKYLLMG

-224 HNSPGIP
+224 YNSPGIS

-238 VGIGFKLSLAPS
+238 VGIGFKLSPAPS

-257 YEGVRR
+257 YEG
-263 VRNNESLY
+263 
-271 DKRIHFASLL
+271 
-281 LRVVPTKDRTND
+281 
-293 VYKKDLNSRC
+293 
-303 RCYIVGSHPSETMS
+303 
-317 KEVRNPLFDS
+317 
-327 DSPTPVVAFLSV
+327 SPTPVVAFLSV
-339 TSKVAASALATRIFD
+339 TSKVAASASATRIFD

-392 VAYSSIGQIGYVIIG
+392 LAYSSIGQIGYIIIG

-438 ILFGLRTG
+438 VLFGLRTG

-458 KETIQFIK
+458 KDPFLALSLALCLLSLGGLPPLAGFFGK
-466 IHNEYRIHTI
+466 
-476 LHFSTNLI
+476 LHL
-484 SFVILSGYSFWGEN
+484 FWCGW
-498 RGRGQIYPD
+498 Q
-507 GSKSNNTVYNATAG
+507 AG
-521 GIISKIL
+521 L
-528 RKEKGGYEITIVD
+528 Y
-541 ASNERQVIDIIPRG
+541 
-555 LELLVSEGESIKLD
+555 LLVSIGLLTSVVSIYYYLKIIKLLMTGRN
-569 QPLTSNPNVGGFGQ
+569 Q
-583 GDAEIVLQDPLR
+583 EITPQVRNYRRSPLR
-595 VQGLLFFLGSVVLAQ
+595 SNNSIELSMIVCVIASTIPGISMNPIIAIAQDTLF
-610 IFLVLKKKQF
+610 
-620 EKFNGTP
+620 

>member
-35 ECILIF
+35 ECILIL

-68 FVMSITALLFRWRE
+68 LVMSITALLFRWRE

-103 LILLCST
+103 LILLSST

-120 ECTEMAITEFLL
+120 ECTEMALTEFLL

-146 ANDLI
+146 ANDFI
-151 IIFVAPEC
+151 TIFVAPEC

-204 SSGGEIELQEI
+204 LSGGEIELQEI

-224 HNSPGIP
+224 YNSPGIA

-238 VGIGFKLSLAPS
+238 VGIGFKLSPAPS

-257 YEGVRR
+257 YEG
-263 VRNNESLY
+263 
-271 DKRIHFASLL
+271 
-281 LRVVPTKDRTND
+281 
-293 VYKKDLNSRC
+293 
-303 RCYIVGSHPSETMS
+303 
-317 KEVRNPLFDS
+317 
-327 DSPTPVVAFLSV
+327 SPTPVVAFLSV

-392 VAYSSIGQIGYVIIG
+392 LAYSSIGQIGYVIIG

-412 SNGGYASMITYML
+412 SNDGYASMITYML

-438 ILFGLRTG
+438 VLFGLRTG

-458 KETIQFIK
+458 KDPF
-466 IHNEYRIHTI
+466 
-476 LHFSTNLI
+476 LA
-484 SFVILSGYSFWGEN
+484 LSLALCLLSLGGLPPLAGFFGKLYLFWCGW
-498 RGRGQIYPD
+498 Q
-507 GSKSNNTVYNATAG
+507 AG
-521 GIISKIL
+521 L
-528 RKEKGGYEITIVD
+528 Y
-541 ASNERQVIDIIPRG
+541 
-555 LELLVSEGESIKLD
+555 
-569 QPLTSNPNVGGFGQ
+569 
-583 GDAEIVLQDPLR
+583 
-595 VQGLLFFLGSVVLAQ
+595 
-610 IFLVLKKKQF
+610 FLVLIGLLTSVLSIYYYLKIIKLLM
-620 EKFNGTP
+620 NGRNQEITPHVGNYRRSSLRSNNSIELSMIVCVIASTIPGISMNPIIAIAQDTLF

>member
-27 FDGSFIFP
+27 FDGSLIFP

-68 FVMSITALLFRWRE
+68 LVMSITALLFRWRE

-151 IIFVAPEC
+151 TIFVAPEC

-204 SSGGEIELQEI
+204 LSGGEIELQEI

-224 HNSPGIP
+224 YNSPGIS

-238 VGIGFKLSLAPS
+238 VGIGFKLSPAPS

-257 YEGVRR
+257 YEG
-263 VRNNESLY
+263 
-271 DKRIHFASLL
+271 
-281 LRVVPTKDRTND
+281 
-293 VYKKDLNSRC
+293 
-303 RCYIVGSHPSETMS
+303 
-317 KEVRNPLFDS
+317 
-327 DSPTPVVAFLSV
+327 SPTPVVAFLSV
-339 TSKVAASALATRIFD
+339 TSKVAASASATRIFD
-354 IPFYFSS
+354 IPFYLSS

-375 MILGNLI
+375 MILGNII

-392 VAYSSIGQIGYVIIG
+392 LAYSSIGQIGYVIIG

-412 SNGGYASMITYML
+412 SNDGYASMITYML
-425 FYISMNLGTFACI
+425 FYIAMNIGTFACI
-438 ILFGLRTG
+438 VLFSLRTG

-458 KETIQFIK
+458 KDPFLALSLALCLLSLGGLPPLAGFFGKLYLFWCGWQAGLYSLVLIGLLTSVVSVYYYLKIIK
-466 IHNEYRIHTI
+466 LLMTRRNQEITPHVRNYRRSP
-476 LHFSTNLI
+476 L
-484 SFVILSGYSFWGEN
+484 
-498 RGRGQIYPD
+498 R
-507 GSKSNNTVYNATAG
+507 SNNSIELSMIVCVIASTIP
-521 GIISKIL
+521 GISM
-528 RKEKGGYEITIVD
+528 
-541 ASNERQVIDIIPRG
+541 NPIIA
-555 LELLVSEGESIKLD
+555 I
-569 QPLTSNPNVGGFGQ
+569 
-583 GDAEIVLQDPLR
+583 AQDT
-595 VQGLLFFLGSVVLAQ
+595 LF
-610 IFLVLKKKQF
+610 
-620 EKFNGTP
+620 